1 MGNCNFNSNE
11 KITLLNG
18 RLKQMKLLTD
28 RGDYSIYEH
37 IEEEKQ
43 YEYWVWKS
51 EKVTFE
57 EAELTAQ
64 DIRSCESITKIHY
77 HSRGYI
83 SETFT
88 KQYIFAI
95 LMEHPTFNLWEYL
108 YRQKILSQNQIINM
122 VVNIIEAQRTL
133 RDSYQY
139 LGFQNIYTKDGNQWM
154 LKPFQQ
160 KKSFVTNN
168 KQFEGYPAPEELMN
182 IKFDVERATVFGFG
196 MLMLHL
202 ILNKSNQDL
211 YMASSI
217 DQNALSL
224 RIQELLQKQ
233 NYDQEF
239 LKIIGEM
246 LTIDPNYRPDYTKL
260 VILLAI
266 KNIGLSPQQQNHLSQ
281 VLNQS
286 QRSKKSEI
294 LNGLVSVPIEKENYI
309 IKLLSSQQQ
318 MKKIGEEEEESMNSA
333 NKQVE
338 EVINTYSVIYYN
350 NHLTLN
356 ESFDY
361 NDFTSVMN
369 YATRY
374 EGYVKNKKK
383 HGSGTLYLSNYEY
396 FQGNFVN
403 DLIEGQGQFYTLNK
417 STVRGVWKAQIL
429 QARLSISRFKP
440 LFQQHQQMSDKSNE
454 RTQVQSVVEDVAE
467 EIWYSNV
474 APIFDAS
481 TQFHSDNK
489 QYKTQQSDQ
498 ITFHS
503 TVDLN
508 NRRQGYISNEEGIV
522 IYAGLFCGN
531 QYDGYGVLKNLNYE
545 QIDFVDHLNLNLAS
559 KAWVKYDGQF
569 KMGKKNGN
577 GTLHFSDKSIFQGIF
592 QDDQISGM
600 GQFINSRNEVING
613 RWINGLY
620 LQETK

>member
-1 MGNCNFNSNE
+1 MGNCNSYD
-11 KITLLNG
+11 KITLLSG

-28 RGDYSIYEH
+28 RGDYTIYEH
-37 IEEEKQ
+37 IQEEKQ

-51 EKVTFE
+51 EQDTFE

-64 DIRSCESITKIHY
+64 DFQSCESITKICY

-88 KQYIFAI
+88 KQYIFAM
-95 LMEHPTFNLWEYL
+95 LMEHPSYNLWEYL
-108 YRQKILSQNQIINM
+108 NRQKILSQNQIINI
-122 VVNIIEAQRTL
+122 VVNIIEAQRIL

-139 LGFQNIYTKDGNQWM
+139 LGFQNIYTKDGNHWM

-168 KQFEGYPAPEELMN
+168 KQFEGYPAPEEFIN
-182 IKFDVERATVFGFG
+182 TKFDVERATIFGFG
-196 MLMLHL
+196 MLLLHL

-211 YMASSI
+211 YKASRI
-217 DQNALSL
+217 DENALSI
-224 RIQELLQKQ
+224 RIQELLQKK

-239 LKIIGEM
+239 LKIIVQM
-246 LTIDPNYRPDYTKL
+246 LNIDPNYRPDYTKL

-266 KNIGLSPQQQNHLSQ
+266 KNIGLSSQQQNKLSQ

-286 QRSKKSEI
+286 QSSKKSGI
-294 LNGLVSVPIEKENYI
+294 LNGLVSVPLEKEKYI
-309 IKLLSSQQQ
+309 IKLLNSQQQ
-318 MKKIGEEEEESMNSA
+318 IQKIDEEIEESMNSA
-333 NKQVE
+333 NKQVD
-338 EVINTYSVIYYN
+338 EVINAYSVIYYN
-350 NHLTLN
+350 NHQILN
-356 ESFDY
+356 EAFDY
-361 NDFTSVMN
+361 NDFTNVMN

-374 EGYVKNKKK
+374 EGQVKNKKK
-383 HGSGTLYLSNYEY
+383 HGPGTLYLSNNEY

-417 STVRGVWKAQIL
+417 STIRGVWKAHRL
-429 QARLSISRFKP
+429 QERLSISRFKP
-440 LFQQHQQMSDKSNE
+440 LFQQHQQMSDKCNV
-454 RTQVQSVVEDVAE
+454 RTQVQSVVDDVAE
-467 EIWYSNV
+467 EICYSNV

-481 TQFHSDNK
+481 TQFHYDNK
-489 QYKTQQSDQ
+489 QYKSQSSDQ

-508 NRRQGYISNEEGIV
+508 NRRQGYISNEEGMV
-522 IYAGLFCGN
+522 IYAGLFCGDL
-531 QYDGYGVLKNLNYE
+531 YDGYGVLKNLNHE
-545 QIDFVDHLNLNLAS
+545 QIDLVDHMDLNVAG

-577 GTLHFSDKSIFQGIF
+577 GTLHFSDKSIFQGKF

-600 GQFINSRNEVING
+600 GQFINSKNEVING

-620 LQETK
+620 QQESK